1 MSAKVVL
8 TLGTRKG
15 VFLYSS
21 DTSRS
26 SWQLAGPFLAGQDV
40 NHVTIDG
47 RTGTLYATGN
57 DPWFG
62 PRVMISADLGESW
75 RNAERSP
82 HFAEGSPLGSVA
94 RLWRIEPGRAS
105 EPGRLWCGV
114 DPAALF
120 RSDDGGE
127 TWDEVAGLSEHET
140 REQWFAGNGGLIT
153 HSIVLDP
160 ARAERMW
167 VGMSAPSVFR
177 SDDGGAS
184 WRPANKGIKNGYVRY
199 DPSAEEY
206 PELGQC
212 VHHVVHSAQQ
222 DRLYAQVHW
231 GTVRSDDGAESWVD
245 ITAGLPSDF
254 GMVMAAHPRNADV
267 AYVLPL
273 VSGEFR
279 TPPEGKLRVY
289 RTSDAGASWE
299 PLTKGLPQQDAY
311 MGTYR
316 EGMAIDRLDPA
327 GLYFGTNTGQLYIS
341 ADEGDSWREITS
353 NLPPISSVNVAVLE

>member
-1 MSAKVVL
+1 MTSKVVV

-21 DTSRS
+21 DEARER
-26 SWQLAGPFLAGQDV
+26 WALAGPFLPGQDV
-40 NHVTIDG
+40 NHATVDA

-62 PRVMISADLGESW
+62 PRVMISDDLGANW
-75 RNAERSP
+75 RNATRSP
-82 HFAEGSPLGSVA
+82 HFEEGSPLGSVA
-94 RLWRIEPGRAS
+94 RLWRIEPGRDS

-127 TWDEVAGLSEHET
+127 TWDEVQGLSTHET
-140 REQWFAGNGGLIT
+140 RAEWAPGNGGLIT

-160 ARAERMW
+160 TRTERMW
-167 VGMSAPSVFR
+167 VGMSSPSVFR
-177 SDDGGAS
+177 SDDGGNS
-184 WRPANKGIKNGYVRY
+184 WRPANRGIRNGLIRY
-199 DPSAEEY
+199 EPNAEEY
-206 PELGQC
+206 PEIGQC
-212 VHHVVHSAQQ
+212 VHHVVYSAQQ

-231 GTVRSDDGAESWVD
+231 GTVRSDDGGEHWVD
-245 ITAGLPSDF
+245 ITSGLPSDF
-254 GMVMAAHPRNADV
+254 GMVIAAHPRKSDV
-267 AYVLPL
+267 AYVAPL
-273 VSGEFR
+273 IAGEFR
-279 TPPEGKLRVY
+279 VPPEGRLRVY

-299 PLTKGLPQQDAY
+299 PLTAGLPQEHAY
-311 MGTYR
+311 MGMYR

-327 GLYFGTNTGQLYIS
+327 GLYLGTNTGQLYAS
-341 ADEGDSWREITS
+341 ADEGATWRELTS

>member
-1 MSAKVVL
+1 MSAQVIL
-8 TLGTRKG
+8 SLGTRKG
-15 VFLYSS
+15 VFLYTS
-21 DTSRS
+21 DAARSR
-26 SWQLAGPFLAGQDV
+26 WQLHGPFLAGQDV
-40 NHVTIDG
+40 NHVTLDA
-47 RTGTLYATGN
+47 RTRNLYATGN

-62 PRVMISADLGESW
+62 PRVTRSSDLGQTW
-75 RNAERSP
+75 RDATRSP

-94 RLWRIEPGRAS
+94 RLWRIEPGRDS

-114 DPAALF
+114 DPGALF
-120 RSDDGGE
+120 RSDDGGD
-127 TWDEVAGLSEHET
+127 TWDEVMALSEHET
-140 REQWFAGNGGLIT
+140 RPQWAPGNGGLIV

-160 ARAERMW
+160 TKRERMW
-167 VGMSAPSVFR
+167 LGLSSPSVFR
-177 SDDGGAS
+177 SDDGGVS
-184 WRPANKGIKNGYVRY
+184 WRPANRGIKNGYTRY

-212 VHHVVHSAQQ
+212 VHHVVHSAAP

-231 GTVRSDDGAESWVD
+231 GTVRSDDGADTWVD

-254 GMVMAAHPRNADV
+254 GMVIAAHPRNADV
-267 AYVLPL
+267 AYVVPL

-289 RTSDAGASWE
+289 RTADAGATWE
-299 PLTKGLPQQDAY
+299 PLSKGLPQQRAY

-327 GLYFGTNTGQLYIS
+327 GLYLGTNTGHLYAS
-341 ADEGDSWREITS
+341 TDEGDSWTLLTAD
-353 NLPPISSVNVAVLE
+353 LPPISSVNVAVLE